1 MNKKVLLIM
10 ALFLVVGINLV
21 AIGLMR
27 HARTDKPVVVQTDPV
42 PEQYVGQMKVSNV
55 ENNFSVRLLVL
66 KHCMES
72 MADGDAKLAIE
83 AANLAQ
89 SKGLRI
95 KDIGNHYVNSDGQ
108 IKRTSDSQGL
118 VWGQKFY
125 MDQFKQ
131 FVKEQMKVNAES
143 GDTLVIFTIG
153 HGHGGG
159 TLQMLGQRREVMMAL
174 AEAAEETEQETLW
187 WQLSCHAAAKL
198 PSISE
203 LNQQQQELFS
213 IVASSTADQLSPAYV
228 EGKHMEKV
236 FVALAEADDK
246 IDPNR
251 DETVTAGELKGFMA
265 SEIGEV
271 RGRLVF
277 AKSDDEPI
285 FGLYSL
291 ANRIPIINRN
301 GNNQQFPR
309 NYIPMP
315 KRNN

>member
-1 MNKKVLLIM
+1 MNKKALLIV
-10 ALFLVVGINLV
+10 ALFFVVGINLV
-21 AIGLMR
+21 AIGLMKHTR
-27 HARTDKPVVVQTDPV
+27 QEKTVIVQTDQV
-42 PEQYVGQMKVSNV
+42 SEQYVGHMQVSNI
-55 ENNFSVRLLVL
+55 EGNFSVRLLVL

-89 SKGLRI
+89 TRGLRI
-95 KDIGNHYVNSDGQ
+95 KDIGNHYVNSEGQ
-108 IKRTSDSQGL
+108 IRRTSDSQEL

-131 FVKEQMKVNAES
+131 FVKQQMKVNVES

-159 TLQMLGQRREVMMAL
+159 TLQTLGQRREVMMAL
-174 AEAAEETEQETLW
+174 AEAAEENDQETLW
-187 WQLSCHAAAKL
+187 WQLSCHAAAQL

-203 LNQQQQELFS
+203 LNHKQQELFS
-213 IVASSTADQLSPAYV
+213 VVASSTADQLSPAYV
-228 EGKHMEKV
+228 EGRHMEKV
-236 FVALAEADDK
+236 FVAMAEDSEK

-251 DETVTAGELKGFMA
+251 DETITAGELKRFMA

-285 FGLYSL
+285 FGLYGL
-291 ANRIPIINRN
+291 ANRIPIINHNR
-301 GNNQQFPR
+301 NNQPFPK